1 MAENAAERKITRPSI
16 TSLIRKIK
24 SDEQCKERSIWKT
37 LELTKELLSQC
48 ECGCNGSVKLC
59 RDKKLTEVHRKIKE
73 HIFFSNRK
81 YAHRVSLLT
90 MRNIPCFSIF
100 DKEDALSCSDIGLLE
115 SIERYDVSRG
125 VQFNT
130 FSYTRIRGAVLD
142 DIRRLNNFTA
152 EIALMRRTLMPR
164 IQIMIHILGRF
175 PTLEDLSSTF
185 SESEFK
191 ACLDPRF
198 FSNIYNQSEDEIIN
212 KEESCMFND
221 SCRMTSEIRKSLG
234 VDSKPRHI
242 NKVDIEGIVGN
253 KFQANVIF
261 YYYYMRMPIS
271 EISLVFGKSMSTI
284 SKAKTKAEDKI
295 RDYFQTKSNM
305 INFLYQ

>member
-1 MAENAAERKITRPSI
+1 MAENKVAAREISTRSSI

-24 SDEQCKERSIWKT
+24 EEEKCKEKSIWKT
-37 LELTKELLSQC
+37 LILTKDLLSQC
-48 ECGCNGSVKLC
+48 ECGCNGNIKLC

-100 DKEDALSCSDIGLLE
+100 GKEDALSCSDIGLLE
-115 SIERYDVSRG
+115 SIERYDITRG
-125 VQFNT
+125 VKFNT

-175 PTLEDLSSTF
+175 PTLEDLSSTL
-185 SESEFK
+185 SDSEFK

-212 KEESCMFND
+212 KEECDYSCKV
-221 SCRMTSEIRKSLG
+221 TSEIRKSLG